1 MSIRTITHLM
11 IISMFLFVTGC
22 VSSGALPVGSET
34 KTDLSKSNYK
44 VIKANARGTDKGFWL
59 LGIIPFA
66 SPNYANAMKDLH
78 KQIDI
83 EGKSASLA
91 NITKDKSTLYLILF
105 SVPKIIVTADVI
117 EFIDE

>member
-1 MSIRTITHLM
+1 MRKRTIHSVI
-11 IISMFLFVTGC
+11 IISLLLFVTGC
-22 VSSGALPVGSET
+22 VSSGTLPVGSET
-34 KTDLSKSNYK
+34 RTDLSKDNYRI
-44 VIKANARGTDKGFWL
+44 IKANARGTDKGFWL

-78 KQIDI
+78 KQVDV
-83 EGKSASLA
+83 EGKPAALA

-117 EFIDE
+117 EFIEE

>member
-1 MSIRTITHLM
+1 MTKRTIHSVI
-11 IISMFLFVTGC
+11 IISLLLFVTGC
-22 VSSGALPVGSET
+22 ISSGALPVGSET
-34 KTDLSKSNYK
+34 KTDLSKNNYRI
-44 VIKANARGTDKGFWL
+44 IKANARGTDKGFWL